1 MKIGKLR
8 IISYNFQSDYP
19 HLGFLSNC
27 FTTSSKFLGINDL
40 LMCTSERTGVLN
52 MEVKEI
58 KFFNQFTKQLKKS
71 ALLIFIFTLVV
82 LLFVTFS
89 PAASNNADANK
100 QITITANQV
109 IDDDL
114 YLSAETLTIDGTI
127 KGDAVLSGRTITIN
141 GAVNGDLI
149 AAGQKITINGVV
161 KDDVRIAGQVL
172 SIGDKAQIADDLIAA
187 GASLETKVGSKVGGD
202 VSFFGA
208 QAILAGTVN
217 KNVLGAMNSLELRGS
232 VGQNMRVTAVGDPN
246 PLKLP
251 FIPKPQ
257 ATIPEIPEG
266 LTILDTAK
274 IAGKLTYQSTKDA
287 QINPKAQVTGGVVR
301 EELGYKG
308 RHDSGWNASTQPQ
321 TSTGIILQQLQRL
334 AALLL
339 IGWLLLRFVPNW
351 TQTLTTTVRARP
363 LPSLGWGLV
372 TVTSIVLLLILAPIL
387 TVLFSGLLAF
397 ALPNLVLPI
406 FSIGILFT
414 ICISVGFAI
423 FATCVPQIIISF
435 VSGRWLMEH
444 LRPNQVTGKI
454 TSLLAGLLV
463 FVVISSIPLLGGV
476 FELVVTLIGLGAVWL
491 WGKGGKWDTKHRQ
504 LMSA

>member
-1 MKIGKLR
+1 
-8 IISYNFQSDYP
+8 
-19 HLGFLSNC
+19 
-27 FTTSSKFLGINDL
+27 
-40 LMCTSERTGVLN
+40 

-58 KFFNQFTKQLKKS
+58 KFFNQFTKHLQKS
-71 ALLIFIFTLVV
+71 ALLVFIFTLVV

-114 YLSAETLTIDGTI
+114 YLSGETLTIDGTI
-127 KGDAVLSGRTITIN
+127 KGDAVLSGQTITIN

-149 AAGQKITINGVV
+149 AAGQTITINGVV

-187 GASLETKVGSKVGGD
+187 GASLESKVGSKVGGD

-287 QINPKAQVTGGVVR
+287 QINPKAQVIGGVVR
-301 EELGYKG
+301 KKLAYKG
-308 RHDSGWNASTQPQ
+308 RHEGLNASTQPQ

-363 LPSLGWGLV
+363 LSSLGWGLV
-372 TVTSIVLLLILAPIL
+372 TVISIVLLLILAPIL

-397 ALPNLVLPI
+397 VLPNLVLPI

-444 LRPNQVTGKI
+444 LRPNQVTGKT
-454 TSLLAGLLV
+454 TSLVVGLLI
-463 FVVISSIPLLGGV
+463 FVAISLIPVLGGI
-476 FELVVTLIGLGAVWL
+476 FELVIILMGLGAIWL
-491 WGKGGKWDTKHRQ
+491 WGRGGKWNIKHRQ